1 VLVGEKREIGAQRM
15 SERRQVLRPSLQRS
29 RARNSVNALP
39 APSAQRASDDHPS
52 IDALPLT
59 TRGAIRRWGTW
70 PKLCVG
76 VDMQHSAKAIYR
88 PGNRAS
94 TWNACTRSECDW
106 YSTGG
111 DPSERAER
119 AKSGPSGARCT
130 KLAWIDEIC
139 FAGAL
144 ADWCRL

>member
-70 PKLCVG
+70 LQLCVG
-76 VDMQHSAKAIYR
+76 VDMPHSAKVIYR
-88 PGNRAS
+88 PGTPGVDMERVYS
-94 TWNACTRSECDW
+94 IGVRLIFDW
-106 YSTGG
+106 RRYF
-111 DPSERAER
+111 
-119 AKSGPSGARCT
+119 
-130 KLAWIDEIC
+130 W
-139 FAGAL
+139 
-144 ADWCRL
+144 